1 MSTQTSQEVNNK
13 RELCWNYNVAEYKV
27 NIQNKIAKKKPT
39 KSIPFLYTS
48 NEQLEFEIE
57 KQHLQL
63 LQNMYKLNKNVQIL
77 STKIFKTL
85 IKEIK
90 NI

>member
-1 MSTQTSQEVNNK
+1 MLIKWSKFKSQ
-13 RELCWNYNVAEYKV
+13 
-27 NIQNKIAKKKPT
+27 
-39 KSIPFLYTS
+39 SFLHTS

-90 NI
+90 TYLSEEIQCVLNRRINIVKMSIILK